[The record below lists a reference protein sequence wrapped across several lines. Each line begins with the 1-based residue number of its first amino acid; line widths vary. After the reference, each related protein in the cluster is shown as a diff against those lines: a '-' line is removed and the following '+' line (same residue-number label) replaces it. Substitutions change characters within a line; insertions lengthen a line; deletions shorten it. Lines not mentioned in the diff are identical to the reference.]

1 VIPITPTYAELAGL
15 PPGSFD
21 EPEELPTKDEQ
32 FRMLSEAERRQVLGP
47 SRYRLWETGTPL
59 SAFGK
64 VVPNNEWG
72 PQAVVVPVK
81 EL

>member
-1 VIPITPTYAELAGL
+1 MP
-15 PPGSFD
+15 D
-21 EPEELPTKDEQ
+21 KDEQ

-64 VVPNNEWG
+64 VVPNNKWG